1 MKVLVACES
10 NKSSSCFHYLC
21 LLMGIL
27 GRQVS
32 FVEFKEINYRCFW
45 YLVFWAFVL
54 IFLFHVL
61 EDGVSSLKFFFFPPN
76 KGKKKGTKHTDTV
89 FGDLFSPYGLILFYP
104 PYSLLYSSFI
114 KEKYMISVI
123 WIDLL

>member
-76 KGKKKGTKHTDTV
+76 KGKKKE
-89 FGDLFSPYGLILFYP
+89 PNILILYLGICSPLMALSCFILLT
-104 PYSLLYSSFI
+104 PYFIHLLL
-114 KEKYMISVI
+114 KKNT
-123 WIDLL
+123 